1 MELLFMGN
9 DSHSVSRSLLEQAKN
24 AASLVRESEL
34 KLRPDEEIVATL
46 VGKFTISLPEVDWER
61 AAVSRQEAQ
70 LDSRHTPGVMAFHRQ
85 QTAMSLGE
93 KVIVTVPFRGEREF
107 FKIRPSSYTLNP
119 PTATLERQALLF
131 EYVGVQ
137 VDAVRSKQDF
147 ESRKG
152 QIINCLK
159 TLGSDFESFNA
170 QLPGAIA
177 PIIQEKRSR
186 MEKGEGNLDSWG
198 MPIS

>member
-93 KVIVTVPFRGEREF
+93 KV
-107 FKIRPSSYTLNP
+107 TLNP